1 MPTLKAKL
9 LSFAKDFKSSSFFL
23 FQHRNVV
30 LKKYYFILSYLKKYL
45 HRKKAAHMCCQI
57 MPFVGLTPFLLH
69 LIRKERENNPCVSMP
84 FIGLTP
90 FLRYPLGTRIKQ
102 GHNSD
107 IIAGNCLTIYFFH
120 FFRHFFLLLLFK
132 VLFLKKNIKIVY
144 YYKTLQAS
152 IFHLFLLPCIPNSS
166 YVPLTSRLPFPPKF
180 FPYIAYPLIPRS
192 LPSSFRLQAAL
203 TAFQPLAAS
212 KDTSFLHFHSD

>member
-1 MPTLKAKL
+1 MFLCIPHLCFFIPYFVFTHSVLRSADISIHFTVTPLNLLLLYIYTDSESKAFIFFQRFQKL
-9 LSFAKDFKSSSFFL
+9 PFFL

-57 MPFVGLTPFLLH
+57 MPFIGLAPFLRH

-90 FLRYPLGTRIKQ
+90 FLRYPLGTRIKW

-107 IIAGNCLTIYFFH
+107 TITGNCLTI
-120 FFRHFFLLLLFK
+120 
-132 VLFLKKNIKIVY
+132 
-144 YYKTLQAS
+144 
-152 IFHLFLLPCIPNSS
+152 
-166 YVPLTSRLPFPPKF
+166 
-180 FPYIAYPLIPRS
+180 
-192 LPSSFRLQAAL
+192 
-203 TAFQPLAAS
+203 
-212 KDTSFLHFHSD
+212 

>member
-9 LSFAKDFKSSSFFL
+9 LSFAKDFKSSPFFL

-57 MPFVGLTPFLLH
+57 MPFVGLTPFL
-69 LIRKERENNPCVSMP
+69 
-84 FIGLTP
+84 
-90 FLRYPLGTRIKQ
+90 RYPLGTRIKQ

-107 IIAGNCLTIYFFH
+107 TIVGNCLTIYFF
-120 FFRHFFLLLLFK
+120 HFFLLLLFK

-144 YYKTLQAS
+144 YYKTSQAS
-152 IFHLFLLPCIPNSS
+152 IFHLFFLL
-166 YVPLTSRLPFPPKF
+166 
-180 FPYIAYPLIPRS
+180 
-192 LPSSFRLQAAL
+192 
-203 TAFQPLAAS
+203 
-212 KDTSFLHFHSD
+212 